1 MRRPHRSIGGIPV
14 RAKDFAFFLSLFFA
28 RLADQMLLFLVPL
41 VVFQITQSASL
52 SGLAFFIETLPRYLL
67 FSVCGILC
75 DRRSPMSLLV
85 ISQRF
90 RLLTCAVGVAGH
102 ELLGGIGWLVAL
114 SAVCGILS
122 TQGFLAREVMLPQIF
137 RQQRFEKVLSYSQ
150 LGDQLGMV
158 IGPLLAAA
166 LLGLCPWQV
175 VVGITAF
182 LFLLAD
188 LGLTLWHR
196 SSRIELAPPEAA
208 HDSWVDPFRIALK
221 HIWHLPGL
229 RRAAALS
236 AGLNF
241 VFGATLATSA
251 AMVTGIHGQS
261 EQSYALLQTA
271 SAVAS
276 IAILTVLAHVI
287 IPLRAMGAIGYTAIF
302 IGGLLTAISPNYGIY
317 AAGYVLVLGFDRM
330 FTIYL
335 RSLRQKIIPQKDFGK
350 TTGAMITVNNLSQ
363 PLAGLLVG
371 LFSGPEGPAL
381 VIGGISLVMGFIGV
395 IVAIGAAPVLK
406 QANR

>member
-1 MRRPHRSIGGIPV
+1 V
-14 RAKDFAFFLSLFFA
+14 RVTDISFFISLFFA

-41 VVFQITQSASL
+41 VVFKTTQSAAL

-75 DRRSPMSLLV
+75 DRRSPVFLLI

-102 ELLGGIGWLVAL
+102 ELLGGIGWLIAL
-114 SAVCGILS
+114 SALCGILS

-158 IGPLLAAA
+158 IGPILAAA
-166 LLGLCPWQV
+166 LLGLWPWQI

-196 SSRIELAPPEAA
+196 SSRVELAQPEAA
-208 HDSWVDPFRIALK
+208 HDSWTAPFRIAFK
-221 HIWHLPGL
+221 HLWHLPGL
-229 RRAAALS
+229 RNAAALA

-241 VFGATLATSA
+241 VFGVTLATSA
-251 AMVTGIHGQS
+251 AMVTGIHGQT

-271 SAVAS
+271 SAVAT
-276 IAILTVLAHVI
+276 IVILTFLAHVI
-287 IPLRAMGAIGYTAIF
+287 IPLRAMGAVAYTAIF
-302 IGGLLTAISPNYGIY
+302 IGGLLTAISPNYWVY
-317 AAGYVLVLGFDRM
+317 AAGFILVLGFDKM
-330 FTIYL
+330 FTVYI

-350 TTGAMITVNNLSQ
+350 TTGVMITINNLSQ

-371 LFSGPEGPAL
+371 LFSGPGSLSL
-381 VIGGISLVMGFIGV
+381 VIGGISLVMGGIGV
-395 IVAIGAAPVLK
+395 IVAISAAPVLK

>member
-1 MRRPHRSIGGIPV
+1 M
-14 RAKDFAFFLSLFFA
+14 RAKDISFFVSLFFA

-41 VVFQITQSASL
+41 VVFQTTQSAAL
-52 SGLAFFIETLPRYLL
+52 SGIAFFIETLPRYLL

-75 DRRSPMSLLV
+75 DRSSPVSLLV

-158 IGPLLAAA
+158 MGPILAAA
-166 LLGLCPWQV
+166 LLGLWPWQI

-208 HDSWVDPFRIALK
+208 HESWVDPFRIAFK

-229 RRAAALS
+229 RRAAALA

-271 SAVAS
+271 SAIAS
-276 IAILTVLAHVI
+276 IVILTFLAHVI

-302 IGGLLTAISPNYGIY
+302 IGGLLTAISPNYGVY
-317 AAGYVLVLGFDRM
+317 VTGYILVLGFDKM

-350 TTGAMITVNNLSQ
+350 TTGAMITINNLSQ

-371 LFSGPEGPAL
+371 LFSGPGGLGL
-381 VIGGISLVMGFIGV
+381 VIGGISLVMGLIGV
-395 IVAIGAAPVLK
+395 IVVIGAAPALK

>member
-1 MRRPHRSIGGIPV
+1 MPATS
-14 RAKDFAFFLSLFFA
+14 FF
-28 RLADQMLLFLVPL
+28 
-41 VVFQITQSASL
+41 
-52 SGLAFFIETLPRYLL
+52 
-67 FSVCGILC
+67 
-75 DRRSPMSLLV
+75 
-85 ISQRF
+85 
-90 RLLTCAVGVAGH
+90 
-102 ELLGGIGWLVAL
+102 GGIGWLVAL
-114 SAVCGILS
+114 SAICGILS

-158 IGPLLAAA
+158 IGPILAAA
-166 LLGLCPWQV
+166 LLGLWPWQI

-208 HDSWVDPFRIALK
+208 HESWVDPFRIAFK

-276 IAILTVLAHVI
+276 IAILTFLAHVI

-317 AAGYVLVLGFDRM
+317 AAGYILVLGFDRM

-371 LFSGPEGPAL
+371 LFSGPGGPGL
-381 VIGGISLVMGFIGV
+381 VIGGISLVMGAIGV
-395 IVAIGAAPVLK
+395 IVAIGAAPALK

>member
-1 MRRPHRSIGGIPV
+1 MPV
-14 RAKDFAFFLSLFFA
+14 RAKDISFFVSLFFA

-41 VVFQITQSASL
+41 VVFQTTQSAAL
-52 SGLAFFIETLPRYLL
+52 SGIAFFIETLPRYLL

-75 DRRSPMSLLV
+75 DRRSPVWLLV

-90 RLLTCAVGVAGH
+90 RLLTCAVGVAGY
-102 ELLGGIGWLVAL
+102 ELIGGIGWLVAL
-114 SAVCGILS
+114 SAFCGILS

-158 IGPLLAAA
+158 MGPILAAA
-166 LLGLCPWQV
+166 LLGLWPWQI

-196 SSRIELAPPEAA
+196 FSRIDLAPPEAA
-208 HDSWVDPFRIALK
+208 HESWIDPFRIAFK
-221 HIWHLPGL
+221 HIWQLPGL
-229 RRAAALS
+229 RRAAALA

-271 SAVAS
+271 SALAS
-276 IAILTVLAHVI
+276 IAILTFLAHIV

-317 AAGYVLVLGFDRM
+317 AAGYILVLGFDKM
-330 FTIYL
+330 FTIYI

-371 LFSGPEGPAL
+371 LFSGPGSLGL
-381 VIGGISLVMGFIGV
+381 VIGGISLVMGAIGV
-395 IVAIGAAPVLK
+395 IVAITASPALK
-406 QANR
+406 QSNR

>member
-1 MRRPHRSIGGIPV
+1 V
-14 RAKDFAFFLSLFFA
+14 RVKDISFFISLFFA

-41 VVFQITQSASL
+41 VVFQTTQSAAL

-75 DRRSPMSLLV
+75 DRRSPVFLLV
-85 ISQRF
+85 ISQRV

-102 ELLGGIGWLVAL
+102 ELLGGIGWLIAL
-114 SAVCGILS
+114 SAICGILS

-137 RQQRFEKVLSYSQ
+137 RHQRFEKVLSYSQ

-166 LLGLCPWQV
+166 LLGLWPWQI
-175 VVGITAF
+175 VVGVTGL

-196 SSRIELAPPEAA
+196 SSRIELAGPEAA
-208 HDSWVDPFRIALK
+208 HDSWLIPFRTAFK
-221 HIWHLPGL
+221 HLWHLPGL
-229 RRAAALS
+229 RNAAAL
-236 AGLNF
+236 AVGLNF
-241 VFGATLATSA
+241 VFGVTLATSA

-271 SAVAS
+271 SAVAT
-276 IAILTVLAHVI
+276 IVILTFLAHVI
-287 IPLRAMGAIGYTAIF
+287 IPLRAMGAIAYTAIF
-302 IGGLLTAISPNYGIY
+302 IGGLLMAIGSDYWIY
-317 AAGYVLVLGFDRM
+317 AAGFVLVLGFDKM
-330 FTIYL
+330 FTIYI

-350 TTGAMITVNNLSQ
+350 TTGVMITINNLSQ

-371 LFSGPEGPAL
+371 LFSGPGGPGL
-381 VIGGISLVMGFIGV
+381 VIGGISLVMGAIGL
-395 IVAIGAAPVLK
+395 IVAIGAAPAPK

>member
-1 MRRPHRSIGGIPV
+1 MPV
-14 RAKDFAFFLSLFFA
+14 RARDISFFVSLFFA

-41 VVFQITQSASL
+41 VVFQTTQSAAL
-52 SGLAFFIETLPRYLL
+52 AGLAFFIETLPRYLL
-67 FSVCGILC
+67 FAVCGILC
-75 DRRSPMSLLV
+75 DRYSPVSLLV

-90 RLLTCAVGVAGH
+90 RLITCAVGVAGH
-102 ELLGGIGWLVAL
+102 ELLGGIGWLIAL

-158 IGPLLAAA
+158 IGPILAAA
-166 LLGLCPWQV
+166 LLGLWPWQV

-208 HDSWVDPFRIALK
+208 HKSWIDPFRIALK

-229 RRAAALS
+229 RRAAMLS

-271 SAVAS
+271 SAVAA
-276 IAILTVLAHVI
+276 IAILTFLAHVI

-302 IGGLLTAISPNYGIY
+302 IGGLLTAISPNYGVY
-317 AAGYVLVLGFDRM
+317 AAGYILVLGFDRM

-371 LFSGPEGPAL
+371 VFSGPEGPSL
-381 VIGGISLVMGFIGV
+381 VIGGIALVMGSIGV
-395 IVAIGAAPVLK
+395 IVAVGAAPALR